1 MVTILQHTAPG
12 VGVYARQG
20 LTSNPAELDSLQ
32 YPLEG
37 YKYLGSMCK
46 LTAFKAFS
54 IFLFY
59 VSVFGE

>member
-1 MVTILQHTAPG
+1 MAHPESEFIPVR
-12 VGVYARQG
+12 V

-37 YKYLGSMCK
+37 YKYLGCMCK
-46 LTAFKAFS
+46 LTAFKTVS